1 MNQIIGKQDF
11 PSSVNLIFLMRRG
24 QSDRVADMVILA
36 SSDDL
41 SLIQNLSTWKILI
54 TEIESLAYLKL
65 DLLNITLT
73 CLG

>member
-11 PSSVNLIFLMRRG
+11 PSSVNQIFLMRRG

-41 SLIQNLSTWKILI
+41 SLIQNLSIWKILI

>member
-36 SSDDL
+36 SSDAL
-41 SLIQNLSTWKILI
+41 SLMKNLSTWKILI